1 MPEQDSPDRRMIFF
15 EYVFNY
21 DSKAIQFFKR
31 ISTLYKETMMQ
42 AFDRRLWMVLVV
54 IGLVLVGMSFGS
66 PVSAQDATPAPTEE
80 PMEEPTAL
88 PTEEPMEEPTAVPT
102 EEPMEEPTALPT
114 EEPMEEPTA
123 VPTEEPMEE
132 PTAAPT
138 EEPMEEPTAAPTEEP
153 MEEPTVAPT
162 EEPLPEPD
170 ELPVTGGGNNTATT
184 LFVLGLAALLAGA
197 YAFFTRR
204 QAAA

>member
-1 MPEQDSPDRRMIFF
+1 
-15 EYVFNY
+15 
-21 DSKAIQFFKR
+21 
-31 ISTLYKETMMQ
+31 
-42 AFDRRLWMVLVV
+42 
-54 IGLVLVGMSFGS
+54 
-66 PVSAQDATPAPTEE
+66 
-80 PMEEPTAL
+80 
-88 PTEEPMEEPTAVPT
+88 
-102 EEPMEEPTALPT
+102 
-114 EEPMEEPTA
+114 
-123 VPTEEPMEE
+123 MEE

-153 MEEPTVAPT
+153 MEEPTAAPT